1 MEGGGKCLRDT
12 VIEKLLLNYILNYF
26 RDGNKRRL
34 LYVNKTVRRTNK
46 KKIAMKW
53 FINSWWERNK
63 IIHKTDVA
71 QWRRVKKLIYGDKT
85 RKIESKQIKREE
97 KERRTGREQWNISQ
111 ANPIWNETKEEDIKV
126 LESLSLYLI
135 MKAVGLLG
143 HAVWRHT
150 HIIMSLMTA
159 RPSRLS

>member
-1 MEGGGKCLRDT
+1 
-12 VIEKLLLNYILNYF
+12 
-26 RDGNKRRL
+26 
-34 LYVNKTVRRTNK
+34 
-46 KKIAMKW
+46 MKW
-53 FINSWWERNK
+53 FINSCWERNK

-85 RKIESKQIKREE
+85 RKIESKQIKRED

-143 HAVWRHT
+143 
-150 HIIMSLMTA
+150 
-159 RPSRLS
+159 